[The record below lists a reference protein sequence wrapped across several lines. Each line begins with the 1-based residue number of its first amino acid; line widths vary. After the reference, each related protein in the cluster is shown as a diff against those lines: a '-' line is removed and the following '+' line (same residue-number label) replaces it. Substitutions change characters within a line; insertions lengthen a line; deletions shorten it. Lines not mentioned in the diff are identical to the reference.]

1 MKIAYNIACVY
12 IYNKYIYVCVCA
24 FITYNIIIKI
34 AFSNGEKGTID
45 PFHSVSLSR
54 LLVPLGFSLKS
65 TQDLLRLLVRCVQPG
80 GVAVLELGKKMN
92 K

>member
-1 MKIAYNIACVY
+1 M
-12 IYNKYIYVCVCA
+12 CVCA

-45 PFHSVSLSR
+45 PFHPVSLSR
-54 LLVPLGFSLKS
+54 LLVPLGLSLKS

-80 GVAVLELGKKMN
+80 GVAVLELGKKD
-92 K
+92 KKR